1 MALAALFAMGL
12 CMPSSG
18 AEAANDL
25 PRIVTENGRHAL
37 LVDGKPFLL
46 LGAQVNNS
54 SNWPAMLDQVWPA
67 IDHVQANTV
76 MVPIAWEQIEPTE
89 DHFDFSFLDTLLTQA
104 RQHKVH
110 LVLLW
115 FGTWK
120 NNGPNYTPS
129 WVKLDNKR
137 FPRVLARDGKQL
149 GSLSPLNA
157 ATLDADRKAFVQF
170 MTHLRQADGTQ
181 HTTIMV
187 QVENESGTYGTD
199 RDYSPAANQAFAG
212 QVPAA
217 LLKAANKQ
225 AGTWSQVFGKDAA
238 EYFHAWSV
246 AHFIGQVAEAG
257 KAVYPLPMYA
267 NAALRDPL
275 HPGPPGSYSTGG
287 PTDNVIF
294 IWKAAAPA
302 LDVLGPDIYQ
312 RDYAFYTAVLDRYA
326 RPDNPL
332 IVAETGNDQP
342 YARYIFATLG
352 KQGLGFAPF
361 GIDYTG
367 YVNWP
372 LGSNK
377 ADDEAFEPF
386 AMNNRLLRPMSALI
400 AELSLQGKVWGV
412 SEPEQVH
419 EQVIDMGDWRAKVS
433 YGLPSFGNKLP
444 PGNTP
449 PKGGVLIAEIGKN
462 EYLVTGYFAR
472 VDFMPGKGREHVHF
486 LMDRVEE
493 GRYDA
498 EGRWNFLRRW
508 NGDQTD
514 WGLNFSDRPQVL
526 HVKLATY

>member
-1 MALAALFAMGL
+1 
-12 CMPSSG
+12 
-18 AEAANDL
+18 
-25 PRIVTENGRHAL
+25 
-37 LVDGKPFLL
+37 
-46 LGAQVNNS
+46 
-54 SNWPAMLDQVWPA
+54 
-67 IDHVQANTV
+67 
-76 MVPIAWEQIEPTE
+76 
-89 DHFDFSFLDTLLTQA
+89 
-104 RQHKVH
+104 
-110 LVLLW
+110 
-115 FGTWK
+115 
-120 NNGPNYTPS
+120 
-129 WVKLDNKR
+129 
-137 FPRVLARDGKQL
+137 
-149 GSLSPLNA
+149 
-157 ATLDADRKAFVQF
+157 
-170 MTHLRQADGTQ
+170 
-181 HTTIMV
+181 
-187 QVENESGTYGTD
+187 
-199 RDYSPAANQAFAG
+199 
-212 QVPAA
+212 
-217 LLKAANKQ
+217 
-225 AGTWSQVFGKDAA
+225 
-238 EYFHAWSV
+238 
-246 AHFIGQVAEAG
+246 
-257 KAVYPLPMYA
+257 
-267 NAALRDPL
+267 
-275 HPGPPGSYSTGG
+275 
-287 PTDNVIF
+287 VIF
-294 IWKAAAPA
+294 ICNAAAPA